1 MPQILKIGN
10 YGNVAL
16 PDLWHISPYLA
27 IFVFTL
33 LALALFYAI
42 DRLGLHRKEKKD

>member
-1 MPQILKIGN
+1 MPKILGIANFGN
-10 YGNVAL
+10 KTI
-16 PDLWHISPYLA
+16 PELWGVNAYLA

-42 DRLGLHRKEKKD
+42 DRLGLQRKSK